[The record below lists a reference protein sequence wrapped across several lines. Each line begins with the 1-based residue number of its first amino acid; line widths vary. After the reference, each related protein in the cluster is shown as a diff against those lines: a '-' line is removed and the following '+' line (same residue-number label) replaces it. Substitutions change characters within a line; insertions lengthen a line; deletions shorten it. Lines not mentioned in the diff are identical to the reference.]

1 MKLRRV
7 LRLVLLQVTSSLWLL
22 IIVDVLSHLPNL
34 RSKYEIKWSEV
45 IASHST
51 CMMLSSDTEQIT
63 QGSLGFHEKS
73 EIYHRI
79 LSQNKMMATIL

>member
-1 MKLRRV
+1 
-7 LRLVLLQVTSSLWLL
+7 
-22 IIVDVLSHLPNL
+22 
-34 RSKYEIKWSEV
+34 
-45 IASHST
+45 
-51 CMMLSSDTEQIT
+51 MMLSSDTEQIT